1 MNVRIDNEWRERL
14 AEVWQSAEF
23 AQLAE
28 YVRAE
33 YSRTT
38 VFPPAGK
45 IFAAFDICP
54 FSKVKVVIIGQD
66 PYHDIGQAHGLAFS
80 VPKGILFPPSL
91 RNIFKE
97 ISQDLNT
104 PPPTDGDLTRWAEQ
118 GVLLLNSSLTVRAH
132 TPASHSTIGW
142 ERVTDAAIAALSA
155 GREHIV
161 FLLWGAHAR
170 RKAELIDR
178 SKHLILEA
186 PHPSPLSASRGFF
199 GCRHFSK
206 TNEYLTAHG
215 IEPIKW

>member
-1 MNVRIDNEWRERL
+1 MDVRIDNEWRERL
-14 AEVWQSAEF
+14 TEVWQSAEF
-23 AQLAE
+23 TQLAE

>member
-54 FSKVKVVIIGQD
+54 FSRVKVVIIGQD

-215 IEPIKW
+215 IESIKW

>member
-1 MNVRIDNEWRERL
+1 MDVRIDNEWRERL

-206 TNEYLTAHG
+206 TNEYLTAYG